1 MNVYFG
7 SGVLIIVGE
16 VLVLGGVIAVLILSR
31 RRSKKVQ
38 ELRQEIAST
47 LRENALADELKNT
60 YASDEKIEELKKS
73 EPTKVT
79 FHDQEDI
86 TPRGV
91 ILQICVMA
99 PLSTRFYIFDIKDK
113 IIIGGSERNHLVLE
127 DAGVEDILCH
137 LIMQNGRIYIKR
149 ISEGGSLGVIRD
161 GRSLSFGDQL
171 LALTDG
177 DLIMAGK
184 DRLELRFVTEGV

>member
-113 IIIGGSERNHLVLE
+113 ISIGGSERNHLVLE
-127 DAGVEDILCH
+127 DAGVEDNLCH

-184 DRLELRFVTEGV
+184 DRLELRFVTEGM